1 MLQPSRARR
10 ILLSVKRATDL
21 ACERSDRVPFD
32 DRKSSRDGVWDA
44 IRSTR
49 RLAALY
55 GIDPVRGAAGCAC
68 ARGVMRLPLISPIV
82 GWMRVQHDPRVGLP
96 DPDRDR
102 DRLEGCPRSIC
113 QEIKTER
120 DWYRG
125 VHHKHR
131 EWAALMLKECALRA
145 SVLRDTVVIS
155 AVILH
160 STAELKDVIGLGN
173 SSISYARKRL
183 DKARGIPEYRRPKG
197 VKRPGRRTKQGK
209 LAVEEK
215 AKIPELL
222 RSDVNSSLQYHTR
235 ALTGQ
240 TSIVYHLRQPLEVI
254 RKACNIACS
263 KTTFHNCVPADVR
276 AGKVEHLV
284 CAACKQFDAALQAL
298 LAMATRLYRRAEGR
312 VLRRGAGRGA
322 GAMASGLLLIETSL
336 GQELGQLQADVEVV
350 RAALQKGK
358 QHFNTL
364 PALLR
369 ADRNA
374 HVEPMLHA
382 HLGKPSV
389 LDREQAR
396 ARPRDNCRAACQ
408 DVCGEARRSGRGPT
422 RRGDRQSRAR
432 RSPLAGTRAEERA
445 RQRTAGMT
453 FRCGSRRRAGP

>member
-1 MLQPSRARR
+1 VLQPSRARR

-32 DRKSSRDGVWDA
+32 DRKFSRDGVWDV
-44 IRSTR
+44 IRATR

-55 GIDPVRGAAGCAC
+55 GIEPVRSAAGAC
-68 ARGVMRLPLISPIV
+68 APGVMRLPSDCAWV
-82 GWMRVQHDPRVGLP
+82 RVQNDPRVGLP

-102 DRLEGCPRSIC
+102 DRLEACPRSIC

-125 VHHKHR
+125 VHHKHC
-131 EWAALMLKECALRA
+131 EWAALMLKECTLRA

-160 STAELKDVIGLGN
+160 STAELKSVIGIGN
-173 SSISYARKRL
+173 SSISYARTRL
-183 DKARGIPEYRRPKG
+183 EKARGIPEYRRPKG

-209 LAVEEK
+209 IAVEEK

-222 RSDVNSSLQYHTR
+222 RSDVHSSLQYHTR
-235 ALTGQ
+235 VLTGQ
-240 TSIVYHLRQPLEVI
+240 TSIVYHLRQPIEVI
-254 RKACNIACS
+254 RKACDIACS
-263 KTTFHNCVPADVR
+263 KTTFHNCVPDNVR
-276 AGKVEHLV
+276 AGKVEHIV

-358 QHFNTL
+358 QHFM
-364 PALLR
+364 R
-369 ADRNA
+369 
-374 HVEPMLHA
+374 
-382 HLGKPSV
+382 
-389 LDREQAR
+389 
-396 ARPRDNCRAACQ
+396 RD
-408 DVCGEARRSGRGPT
+408 EW
-422 RRGDRQSRAR
+422 QSRAR
-432 RSPLAGTRAEERA
+432 RSPLTSTRSEERA
-445 RQRTAGMT
+445 RQRTASGSS
-453 FRCGSRRRAGP
+453 RCGSRRAGPSLTAMQQHQ